1 MSERWK
7 YQIKTGGF
15 WGIFM
20 SVFGLLFEM
29 KEHPIAQQIAQPKF
43 WFRAVV
49 YLALGIFVLGYVNWK
64 QKEKQGRT

>member
-1 MSERWK
+1 
-7 YQIKTGGF
+7 
-15 WGIFM
+15 M

-64 QKEKQGRT
+64 QKEKQGRN